1 MYIRIKCAIYIEA
14 ILMGPRNGKIQTR
27 VCRVVIY
34 HFTSELPCFGMPYS
48 YLTIISDAMIIWRR
62 MQNNSRSFFLS
73 FNDLEERLL
82 ANPKDV
88 FYGSVLSVK
97 LTFKTVPCN
106 ITTVS
111 PSYLRVK
118 PMWCSFF
125 FCQKLSKHELKLISL
140 QKPNWFMQFW

>member
-1 MYIRIKCAIYIEA
+1 MEKCYHNAQIHILKKAYSWSKMNNNLKNKKIKKP
-14 ILMGPRNGKIQTR
+14 LVGKH
-27 VCRVVIY
+27 C
-34 HFTSELPCFGMPYS
+34 LN
-48 YLTIISDAMIIWRR
+48 LTIISDAMIIWRR

-118 PMWCSFF
+118 PINGNFF
-125 FCQKLSKHELKLISL
+125 FWQIKTNFLPKTKTR
-140 QKPNWFMQFW
+140 